1 MEKITTQTA
10 ADFDRELR
18 LEFARKN
25 VSAARRF
32 AHLVG
37 GPAAEASLAAA
48 AASLKA
54 LERERFAAMHA
65 ENARCGRKPISVF
78 VSL

>member
-10 ADFDRELR
+10 AAFDRTLR

-25 VSAARRF
+25 VFAARRF

-48 AASLKA
+48 EASLKA
-54 LERERFAAMHA
+54 LERERFSAMRD
-65 ENARCGRKPISVF
+65 ENARCGRKPISVRI
-78 VSL
+78 SL